1 MMIDKQKDLAERAFG
16 LKMNG
21 CWQDV
26 IERHLFTEVLEEQ
39 KKIMSELYTNPE
51 NSQYKSA
58 VQARQAIEWF
68 KNWIDDLANSSND
81 SSSLDNPNS
90 NIIF

>member
-1 MMIDKQKDLAERAFG
+1 MIGKQKELAERAFG
-16 LKMNG
+16 LKMNAY
-21 CWQDV
+21 WQEV
-26 IERHLFTEVLEEQ
+26 IERYLFIEVLDEQ
-39 KKIMSELYTNPE
+39 KKIISELYTNPE

-81 SSSLDNPNS
+81 SSSLDSPNS
-90 NIIF
+90 NMIF

>member
-1 MMIDKQKDLAERAFG
+1 MIDKQKERAECAFE
-16 LKMNG
+16 LKKNAY
-21 CWQDV
+21 WQDV
-26 IERHLFTEVLEEQ
+26 IERHLFTKVLEEQ

-58 VQARQAIEWF
+58 IQARQAIEWF

-81 SSSLDNPNS
+81 SSSLDIPNS
-90 NIIF
+90 NVIF